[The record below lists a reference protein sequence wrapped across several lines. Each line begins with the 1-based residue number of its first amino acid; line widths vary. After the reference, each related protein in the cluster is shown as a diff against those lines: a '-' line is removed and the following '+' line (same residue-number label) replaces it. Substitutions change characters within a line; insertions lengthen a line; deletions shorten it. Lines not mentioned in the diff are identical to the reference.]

1 MAPPRNRR
9 PGSSRRAQYGLFFG
23 YVIAVGGVLLALLLL
38 LVSIIDPR
46 GFAAIK
52 GTAMDVTTPV
62 SSAGR
67 SVLRGITDFGT
78 GIGDY
83 FRAGSQ
89 NAELRQQLHE
99 AQAKAIQADA
109 QRLDNQRLRQ
119 MLQLREAAT
128 DEVAVGRI
136 VSSSFDSPRR
146 FAILSAGASSGVRIG
161 QPVRAPEGLIGRVLL
176 TGQYSSQV
184 LLIVDPNSTVPVRL
198 VRDGTP
204 AMAVGRGDG
213 TVELR
218 TLEVGVNPFRRG
230 DLLATSGVG
239 GIYPPNIPVAQVIGM
254 QGDVVIARP
263 LASPARVDYALVQ
276 PLYEPAAVPQA
287 AGGTAQP
294 PGTEGQ

>member
-23 YVIAVGGVLLALLLL
+23 YVVAVGGVLFAVLLL
-38 LVSIIDPR
+38 LVSIVDPR

-52 GTAMDVTTPV
+52 GAAMDVTTPI
-62 SSAGR
+62 SSGGR

-89 NAELRQQLHE
+89 NAELRQRLQTAE
-99 AQAKAIQADA
+99 AQAVQAEA
-109 QRLDNQRLRQ
+109 QRLDNQRLRH
-119 MLQLREAAT
+119 MLQLREAT
-128 DEVAVGRI
+128 SDEVATGRI

-146 FAILSAGASSGVRIG
+146 FAILSVGGNSGVQVG
-161 QPVRAPEGLIGRVLL
+161 QPVRAPEGLIGRILL
-176 TGQYSSQV
+176 AGRNSAQV

-213 TVELR
+213 TLELR

-230 DLLATSGVG
+230 DMLATSGVG
-239 GIYPPNIPVAQVIGM
+239 GIYPPNIPVAQVIGV
-254 QGDVVIARP
+254 QGEVTIARP
-263 LASPARVDYALVQ
+263 LAAPARVDYALVQ
-276 PLYEPAAVPQA
+276 PIYEPAAVPEA
-287 AGGTAQP
+287 EGGTAGPTAQP
-294 PGTEGQ
+294 R

>member
-23 YVIAVGGVLLALLLL
+23 YVVAVGGVLIALLLL

-52 GTAMDVTTPV
+52 GAAMDVTTPI
-62 SSAGR
+62 SSGGR
-67 SVLRGITDFGT
+67 SVLRGITDFGN

-89 NAELRQQLHE
+89 NAELRERLQTAE
-99 AQAKAIQADA
+99 AQAVQAEA
-109 QRLDNQRLRQ
+109 QRLDNQRLRH
-119 MLQLREAAT
+119 MLQLREAT
-128 DEVAVGRI
+128 SDEVAIGRI

-146 FAILSAGASSGVRIG
+146 FAILSVGGSSGVSVG
-161 QPVRAPEGLIGRVLL
+161 QPVRAPEGLLGRVLL
-176 TGQYSSQV
+176 AGRNSAQV
-184 LLIVDPNSTVPVRL
+184 LLIVDPSSTVPVRL

-213 TVELR
+213 TLELR

-230 DLLATSGVG
+230 DMLATSGVG
-239 GIYPPNIPVAQVIGM
+239 GIYPPNIPVAQVIGV
-254 QGDVVIARP
+254 QGEVTIARP

-276 PLYEPAAVPQA
+276 PLYEPAAAPQA
-287 AGGTAQP
+287 EGGTAGPTAQP
-294 PGTEGQ
+294 R

>member
-23 YVIAVGGVLLALLLL
+23 YVVAVGGVLFALLLL
-38 LVSIIDPR
+38 LVSIVDPR

-52 GTAMDVTTPV
+52 GAAMDVTTPI

-67 SVLRGITDFGT
+67 SVLRGITDFGN

-89 NAELRQQLHE
+89 NAELRERLHAAE
-99 AQAKAIQADA
+99 AQGVQAEA

-119 MLQLREAAT
+119 MLQLREATT
-128 DEVAVGRI
+128 DEIAIGRI

-146 FAILSAGASSGVRIG
+146 FAVLSVGGSSGVRVG
-161 QPVRAPEGLIGRVLL
+161 QPVRAPEGLIGRILL
-176 TGQYSSQV
+176 AGRHSAQV
-184 LLIVDPNSTVPVRL
+184 LLIVDPSSTVPVRL

-213 TVELR
+213 TLELR

-230 DLLATSGVG
+230 DMLATSGVG
-239 GIYPPNIPVAQVIGM
+239 GIYPPGIPVAQVIGV
-254 QGDVVIARP
+254 QGEVTIARP
-263 LASPARVDYALVQ
+263 LAAPSRVDYALVQ
-276 PLYEPAAVPQA
+276 PLYEPAVVPRSEGGEAAPAAQA
-287 AGGTAQP
+287 Q
-294 PGTEGQ
+294 

>member
-23 YVIAVGGVLLALLLL
+23 YVVAVGGVLFALLLL
-38 LVSIIDPR
+38 LVSIVDPR

-52 GTAMDVTTPV
+52 GAAMDVTTPV

-67 SVLRGITDFGT
+67 SVLRGITDFGN

-89 NAELRQQLHE
+89 NAELRERLQAAE
-99 AQAKAIQADA
+99 AQGVQAEA

-119 MLQLREAAT
+119 MLQLREATT
-128 DEVAVGRI
+128 DEIAIGRI

-146 FAILSAGASSGVRIG
+146 FAILAVGGSSGVRVG
-161 QPVRAPEGLIGRVLL
+161 QPVRAPEGLIGRILL
-176 TGQYSSQV
+176 AGRHSAQV
-184 LLIVDPNSTVPVRL
+184 LLIVDPSSTVPVRL

-213 TVELR
+213 TLELR

-230 DLLATSGVG
+230 DMLATSGVG
-239 GIYPPNIPVAQVIGM
+239 GIYPPGIPVAQVIGV
-254 QGDVVIARP
+254 QGEVTIARP
-263 LASPARVDYALVQ
+263 LAAPSRVDYALVQ
-276 PLYEPAAVPQA
+276 PLYEPAVVPQSEGGA
-287 AGGTAQP
+287 AAPAAQAR
-294 PGTEGQ
+294 

>member
-23 YVIAVGGVLLALLLL
+23 YVVAVGGVLFALLLL
-38 LVSIIDPR
+38 LVSIVDPR

-52 GTAMDVTTPV
+52 GAAMDVTTPI

-67 SVLRGITDFGT
+67 SVLRGVTDFGT

-89 NAELRQQLHE
+89 NAELRQRLQAAE
-99 AQAKAIQADA
+99 AQAVQAEA
-109 QRLDNQRLRQ
+109 QRVDNQRLRH
-119 MLQLREAAT
+119 MLQLREATT
-128 DEVAVGRI
+128 DQVAVGRI

-146 FAILSAGASSGVRIG
+146 FAILAVGASSGVRVG
-161 QPVRAPEGLIGRVLL
+161 QPVRAPEGLIGRILL
-176 TGQYSSQV
+176 AGSNSAQV
-184 LLIVDPNSTVPVRL
+184 LLIVDPSSTVPVRL

-213 TVELR
+213 TLELR

-230 DLLATSGVG
+230 DMLATSGVG
-239 GIYPPNIPVAQVIGM
+239 GIYPPGIPVAQVIGI
-254 QGDVVIARP
+254 QGEVTIARP
-263 LASPARVDYALVQ
+263 LAAPARVDYALVQ
-276 PLYEPAAVPQA
+276 PLYEPAVVPQGD
-287 AGGTAQP
+287 GGTADP
-294 PGTEGQ
+294 AAHAR

>member
-23 YVIAVGGVLLALLLL
+23 YVVAVGGVLFAVLLL

-52 GTAMDVTTPV
+52 GAAMDVTTPI
-62 SSAGR
+62 SSGGR
-67 SVLRGITDFGT
+67 SVLRGITDFGS

-89 NAELRQQLHE
+89 NAELRQRLQTAE
-99 AQAKAIQADA
+99 AQAVQAEA
-109 QRLDNQRLRQ
+109 QRLDNQRLRH
-119 MLQLREAAT
+119 MLQLREAT
-128 DEVAVGRI
+128 SDEIAIGRI

-146 FAILSAGASSGVRIG
+146 FAILAVGGSSGVRVG
-161 QPVRAPEGLIGRVLL
+161 QPVRAPEGLIGRILL
-176 TGQYSSQV
+176 AGRNSAQV

-213 TVELR
+213 TLELR

-230 DLLATSGVG
+230 DMLATSGVG
-239 GIYPPNIPVAQVIGM
+239 GIYPPNIPVAQVIGV
-254 QGDVVIARP
+254 QGEVTIARP
-263 LASPARVDYALVQ
+263 LAAPARVDYAMVQ
-276 PLYEPAAVPQA
+276 PIYEPAAVPQA
-287 AGGTAQP
+287 EGGTAGPTAQP
-294 PGTEGQ
+294 R

>member
-23 YVIAVGGVLLALLLL
+23 YVVAVGGVLFALLLL
-38 LVSIIDPR
+38 LVSIVDPR

-52 GTAMDVTTPV
+52 GAAMDVTTPI

-67 SVLRGITDFGT
+67 SVLRGVTDFGT

-89 NAELRQQLHE
+89 NAELRERLQAAE
-99 AQAKAIQADA
+99 AQAVQAEA
-109 QRLDNQRLRQ
+109 QRVDNQRLRH
-119 MLQLREAAT
+119 MLQLREATT
-128 DEVAVGRI
+128 DQVAVGRI

-146 FAILSAGASSGVRIG
+146 FAILAVGASSGVRVG
-161 QPVRAPEGLIGRVLL
+161 QPVRAPEGLIGRILL
-176 TGQYSSQV
+176 AGSNSAQV
-184 LLIVDPNSTVPVRL
+184 LLIVDPSSTVPVRL

-213 TVELR
+213 TLELR

-230 DLLATSGVG
+230 DMLATSGVG
-239 GIYPPNIPVAQVIGM
+239 GIYPPGIPVAQVIGI
-254 QGDVVIARP
+254 QGEVTIARP
-263 LASPARVDYALVQ
+263 LAAPARVDYALVQ
-276 PLYEPAAVPQA
+276 PLYEPAVVPQGE
-287 AGGTAQP
+287 GGTADP
-294 PGTEGQ
+294 AAHAR

>member
-23 YVIAVGGVLLALLLL
+23 YVVAVGGVLLALLLL

-52 GTAMDVTTPV
+52 GAALDVTTPV
-62 SSAGR
+62 STAGR

-89 NAELRQQLHE
+89 NAELRERLRSAE
-99 AQAKAIQADA
+99 AQAVQAEA
-109 QRLDNQRLRQ
+109 QRLDNQRLRH
-119 MLQLREAAT
+119 MLQLREVAT
-128 DEVAVGRI
+128 DEIAIGRI

-146 FAILSAGASSGVRIG
+146 FAVLSVGASSGVRIG

-176 TGQYSSQV
+176 AGSHSAQV
-184 LLIVDPNSTVPVRL
+184 LLIVDPGSTVPVRL

-213 TVELR
+213 TLELR

-230 DLLATSGVG
+230 DMLATSGVG
-239 GIYPPNIPVAQVIGM
+239 GIYPPGIPVAQVIGT
-254 QGDVVIARP
+254 QGEMTIARP
-263 LASPARVDYALVQ
+263 LAAPARVDYALVQ
-276 PLYEPAAVPQA
+276 PIYEPAVVPQSEGGA
-287 AGGTAQP
+287 AHATAQA
-294 PGTEGQ
+294 Q

>member
-23 YVIAVGGVLLALLLL
+23 YVVAVGGVLFALLLL

-52 GTAMDVTTPV
+52 GAAMDVTTPI
-62 SSAGR
+62 SSGGR

-89 NAELRQQLHE
+89 NAELRERLQAAE
-99 AQAKAIQADA
+99 AQAVQAEA

-128 DEVAVGRI
+128 DEIAIGRI

-146 FAILSAGASSGVRIG
+146 FAILSVGGSSGVRVG

-176 TGQYSSQV
+176 AGRNSAQV

-213 TVELR
+213 TLELR

-230 DLLATSGVG
+230 DMLATSGVG
-239 GIYPPNIPVAQVIGM
+239 GIYPPGIPVAQVIGI
-254 QGDVVIARP
+254 QGEVTIARP
-263 LASPARVDYALVQ
+263 LAAPARVDYALVQ
-276 PLYEPAAVPQA
+276 PIYEPAIVPQSE
-287 AGGTAQP
+287 GGTAEPAAQAR
-294 PGTEGQ
+294 

>member
-23 YVIAVGGVLLALLLL
+23 YVVAVGGVLFALLLL

-52 GTAMDVTTPV
+52 GAAMDVTTPI
-62 SSAGR
+62 SSGGR

-89 NAELRQQLHE
+89 NAELRQQLQAAE
-99 AQAKAIQADA
+99 AQGVQAEA
-109 QRLDNQRLRQ
+109 QRLDNLRLRQ
-119 MLQLREAAT
+119 MLQLRETAT
-128 DEVAVGRI
+128 DEIAVGRI

-146 FAILSAGASSGVRIG
+146 FAILSVGGSSGVRVG
-161 QPVRAPEGLIGRVLL
+161 QPVRAPEGLIGRILL
-176 TGQYSSQV
+176 AGRNSAQV
-184 LLIVDPNSTVPVRL
+184 LLIVDPSSTVPVRL

-213 TVELR
+213 TLELR

-230 DLLATSGVG
+230 DMLATSGVG
-239 GIYPPNIPVAQVIGM
+239 GIYPPGIPVAQVIGV
-254 QGDVVIARP
+254 QGEVTIARP

-276 PLYEPAAVPQA
+276 PIYEPAVVPQ
-287 AGGTAQP
+287 
-294 PGTEGQ
+294 TEGGAAEPAAQAQ

>member
-23 YVIAVGGVLLALLLL
+23 YVVAVGGVLFALLLL
-38 LVSIIDPR
+38 LVSIVDPR

-52 GTAMDVTTPV
+52 GAAMDVTTPV

-89 NAELRQQLHE
+89 NAELRARLQTAE
-99 AQAKAIQADA
+99 AQAVQAEA

-119 MLQLREAAT
+119 MLQLRETAT
-128 DEVAVGRI
+128 DEIAVGRI

-146 FAILSAGASSGVRIG
+146 FAILAVGGSSGVRIG

-176 TGQYSSQV
+176 AGRHSAQV
-184 LLIVDPNSTVPVRL
+184 LLIVDPSSTVPVRL

-213 TVELR
+213 TLELR

-230 DLLATSGVG
+230 DMLVTSGVG
-239 GIYPPNIPVAQVIGM
+239 GIYPPGIPVAQVIGI
-254 QGDVVIARP
+254 QGEVTIARP
-263 LASPARVDYALVQ
+263 LATPARVDYALVQ
-276 PLYEPAAVPQA
+276 PLYEPAVVPRSDGGA
-287 AGGTAQP
+287 AEPAAEAQ
-294 PGTEGQ
+294 

>member
-23 YVIAVGGVLLALLLL
+23 YVVAVGGVLFALLLL

-52 GTAMDVTTPV
+52 GAAMDVTTPI
-62 SSAGR
+62 SSGGR

-89 NAELRQQLHE
+89 NAELRERLQAAE
-99 AQAKAIQADA
+99 AQAVQAEA

-128 DEVAVGRI
+128 DEIAIGRI

-146 FAILSAGASSGVRIG
+146 FAILSVGGSSGVRVG

-176 TGQYSSQV
+176 AGRNSAQV

-213 TVELR
+213 TLELR

-230 DLLATSGVG
+230 DMLATSGVG
-239 GIYPPNIPVAQVIGM
+239 GIYPPGIPVAQVIGI
-254 QGDVVIARP
+254 QGELTIARP
-263 LASPARVDYALVQ
+263 LAAPARVDYALVQ
-276 PLYEPAAVPQA
+276 PIYEPAIVPQSE
-287 AGGTAQP
+287 GGTAEPAAQAR
-294 PGTEGQ
+294 

>member
-23 YVIAVGGVLLALLLL
+23 YVVAVGGVLFALLLL
-38 LVSIIDPR
+38 LVSIVDPR

-52 GTAMDVTTPV
+52 GAAMDVTTPV

-89 NAELRQQLHE
+89 NAELRARLQTAE
-99 AQAKAIQADA
+99 AQAVQAEA

-119 MLQLREAAT
+119 MLHLRETAT
-128 DEVAVGRI
+128 DEIAVGRI

-146 FAILSAGASSGVRIG
+146 FAILAVGGSSGVRVG

-176 TGQYSSQV
+176 AGRHSAQV
-184 LLIVDPNSTVPVRL
+184 LLIVDPSSTVPVRL

-213 TVELR
+213 TLELR

-230 DLLATSGVG
+230 DMLVTSGVG
-239 GIYPPNIPVAQVIGM
+239 GIYPPGIPVAQVIGI
-254 QGDVVIARP
+254 QGEITLARP
-263 LASPARVDYALVQ
+263 LATPARVDYALVQ
-276 PLYEPAAVPQA
+276 PLYEPAVAPRSE
-287 AGGTAQP
+287 GGTAEPGAQP
-294 PGTEGQ
+294 Q

>member
-23 YVIAVGGVLLALLLL
+23 YVVAVGGVLLALLLL
-38 LVSIIDPR
+38 LVSVVDPR

-52 GTAMDVTTPV
+52 GAAMDVTTPV

-67 SVLRGITDFGT
+67 SVLRGITDFGA

-89 NAELRQQLHE
+89 NAELRERLRTTE
-99 AQAKAIQADA
+99 AQAVQAEA
-109 QRLDNQRLRQ
+109 QRLDNQRLRH
-119 MLQLREAAT
+119 MLQLRELAT
-128 DEVAVGRI
+128 DEIAIGRI

-146 FAILSAGASSGVRIG
+146 FAVLSVGGSSGVRVG

-176 TGQYSSQV
+176 AGSNSAQV
-184 LLIVDPNSTVPVRL
+184 LLIVDPSSTVPVRL

-213 TVELR
+213 TLELR

-230 DLLATSGVG
+230 DMLATSGVG
-239 GIYPPNIPVAQVIGM
+239 GIYPPGIPVAQVIGV
-254 QGDVVIARP
+254 QGEVTIARP
-263 LASPARVDYALVQ
+263 LAAPARVDYALVQ
-276 PLYEPAAVPQA
+276 PIYEPAVVPQSEGGA
-287 AGGTAQP
+287 AQAMAQA
-294 PGTEGQ
+294 Q